1 MSSASAT
8 AQGFSVPLD
17 TDNPLTLDHDFDFD
31 PEPRNSVA
39 PSAGQQHQ
47 YQHQQ
52 QQQQQQQQQRSS
64 IDSNLLS
71 PFLSRVNSDS
81 LSPANPSET
90 PAGSTSTLSLYQSSD
105 FSDFDDDPFFG
116 ANFTNPEVG
125 TPSFLDDQSV
135 WDLSLNNTPPVELQP
150 EHNANDDTYPLTP
163 DQTASVHT
171 LSPRSEERAALAR
184 PDQHQQPSSVSPQQL
199 QKPFKPNPLVIPA
212 PQLTPSQTD
221 SARSSEDGLA
231 PAPVDMRCQSPRVT
245 ISVWDKD
252 NNGPVHTVERTF
264 EDSPSTVRGG
274 IESAGDLITSSINHG
289 QSQAGTATAATAN
302 RDSMGQWRRDPATGL
317 AGLDPKR
324 RPGEEI
330 ASINE
335 IISRREIEERNEE
348 VGKWLTGNLNETIP
362 PEKPSPEDISAAE
375 EQSRHSNDSIP
386 LGDQTENKYIPGQ
399 TYYSPNGAG
408 QLSDEDYDIIYAN
421 RGWADAPILHSI
433 RNGGQSRHQ
442 PQSSQAAIDRFERM
456 CRDNDS
462 IISRAATWGTRRRS
476 LPSVVDLDIEG
487 ITSGNF
493 LKKLSISR
501 GGDKSNRSGSLL
513 KDLRGLVRR
522 PSGSHMRKRSRSR
535 QGEAPVEQSEPSP
548 THNKRD
554 SMPHLSPLSRTSSW
568 GKKHQTPSINTAL
581 VSMGQNFA
589 SIGTTHSRAGSI
601 STIPQAPSSKG
612 PLSGLSV
619 KNSLRRPRSKSDLPK
634 PTVASSN
641 GNNNNTDGAHS
652 SLASMWRK
660 SGGPPVAALRQAPV
674 EPDEDEDEDDDFYED
689 NDMKMN
695 PNIIDDIT
703 PNFAGFQ
710 QHIQTLNPGLPP
722 AHSYLVDRIAHQQ
735 IVRYKQLL
743 NNKVKHLGLGAN
755 CPCGSL
761 CLALG
766 GSANVLSTRGA
777 ENNGNT
783 KGMDT
788 LSTHY
793 DDDDDVTPTEGAI
806 NQESFP
812 TDIPMPPTQHL
823 PAEFECQLC
832 YQKKKFLKPSDWTK
846 HVHEDVQPFTCTWDK
861 CRDPKI
867 FKRKADWVRHENEGH
882 RHLEW
887 WTCDVEDCRHTCYRR
902 DNFLQHL
909 VREHKFQEPK
919 VKTKAAMKKAGT
931 VDPTWQKV
939 EQCHVETSKQPHEEP
954 CRFCGKVFPTW
965 KKLTVH
971 LAKHMEQ
978 ISLPVLRLVAA
989 KAKELAADT
998 IISPVQDPPP
1008 RHDIPLIPDQK
1019 SPAAMRYLENGQ
1031 QQLSSAPPMPPQQ
1044 PVSYPQAQAQFM
1056 YHSVMPP
1063 GQFHQ
1068 QPFYSPPQFDS
1079 IGQSLHQTQSMAAS
1093 PLAHGYDPGRRVQD
1107 LPVTSAP
1114 YVQGSNPYTAMTIA
1128 NEVEPFPPLNALGL
1142 QNVPVPVAA
1151 PPMGAQM
1158 AYDNMMDPSSVHGS
1172 PFSGHESLSTYSHS
1186 PHQGAI
1192 HIDTKG
1198 WDDRQV
1204 SGYF

>member
-17 TDNPLTLDHDFDFD
+17 TDSPLTLDQGFDFD

-39 PSAGQQHQ
+39 PGAS
-47 YQHQQ
+47 QQ
-52 QQQQQQQQQRSS
+52 QQQYQQQQQQQRSS
-64 IDSNLLS
+64 VDSNLLS

-135 WDLSLNNTPPVELQP
+135 WDLSLNNTPPVEPQQN
-150 EHNANDDTYPLTP
+150 HNANDDTYPLTP

-171 LSPRSEERAALAR
+171 LSPRSEERATLTR
-184 PDQHQQPSSVSPQQL
+184 PDQQQPSSISPQEL
-199 QKPFKPNPLVIPA
+199 QKAFKPNPLVIPA

-221 SARSSEDGLA
+221 SGRSSEDGLA

-274 IESAGDLITSSINHG
+274 IESAGDLITSAANHG
-289 QSQAGTATAATAN
+289 RGQAATVTAVP
-302 RDSMGQWRRDPATGL
+302 RDSMGQWRRDPTTGL

-324 RPGEEI
+324 RPGDEI

-335 IISRREIEERNEE
+335 ILSRREIEEKNQE
-348 VGKWLTGNLNETIP
+348 VGKWLTGNLNEAIP
-362 PEKPSPEDISAAE
+362 PEKSSPEDISTAE
-375 EQSRHSNDSIP
+375 EQSRNSNDSIP
-386 LGDQTENKYIPGQ
+386 LGDQTENRYIPGQ

-433 RNGGQSRHQ
+433 RSGGQSRHQ
-442 PQSSQAAIDRFERM
+442 PQSSQAAIERFERM

-501 GGDKSNRSGSLL
+501 GGGGGGDKSNRSGSLL

-522 PSGSHMRKRSRSR
+522 PSGSHMRKRSRGG
-535 QGEAPVEQSEPSP
+535 QAEEQAEQAEPPP
-548 THNKRD
+548 TQNKRD
-554 SMPHLSPLSRTSSW
+554 SMPHLSPMSRTSSW

-601 STIPQAPSSKG
+601 STIPSAPSSKG

-619 KNSLRRPRSKSDLPK
+619 KKNSLRRPRSKSDLPK
-634 PTVASSN
+634 PTAAS
-641 GNNNNTDGAHS
+641 NNVDASHS
-652 SLASMWRK
+652 SIANMWRK
-660 SGGPPVAALRQAPV
+660 SGGPPVAVLGQPLA
-674 EPDEDEDEDDDFYED
+674 EPDDDEDDDDDFYED

-695 PNIIDDIT
+695 PNIIDDIA

-710 QHIQTLNPGLPP
+710 QHIQTLNPLLPP

-735 IVRYKQLL
+735 IIRYKQLL

-766 GSANVLSTRGA
+766 GSANLLTSKGGDGNARGLDNLS
-777 ENNGNT
+777 
-783 KGMDT
+783 
-788 LSTHY
+788 SHY

-939 EQCHVETSKQPHEEP
+939 EQCHVETPKQPHEEA

-1008 RHDIPLIPDQK
+1008 RHEIPLLPDQK
-1019 SPAAMRYLENGQ
+1019 SPAAMRYADNGQQ
-1031 QQLSSAPPMPPQQ
+1031 QQLSSASPMPPQQ
-1044 PVSYPQAQAQFM
+1044 QQQQPQAMAYSQAQSQFL
-1056 YHSVMPP
+1056 YHPVMPT

-1068 QPFYSPPQFDS
+1068 TFYPSPQFDS
-1079 IGQSLHQTQSMAAS
+1079 ISQNLHQGQSMAAS

-1107 LPVTSAP
+1107 MPVTSAP
-1114 YVQGSNPYTAMTIA
+1114 YVQGSHPYTAMTMV

-1142 QNVPVPVAA
+1142 QNVPVQVGAG

-1158 AYDNMMDPSSVHGS
+1158 AYDGMMDPSSVQGS

-1192 HIDTKG
+1192 HIDTKA